1 MQSVSYEKLL
11 SLHGDAS
18 PSAVHTDELLEY
30 TTMSTKQ
37 VTHTFAKQGSIH
49 SHQLTMRNLG
59 TETLP

>member
-1 MQSVSYEKLL
+1 MEMLL
-11 SLHGDAS
+11 LLLYILI
-18 PSAVHTDELLEY
+18 LLEY

-37 VTHTFAKQGSIH
+37 VTQTFAKQGSIH